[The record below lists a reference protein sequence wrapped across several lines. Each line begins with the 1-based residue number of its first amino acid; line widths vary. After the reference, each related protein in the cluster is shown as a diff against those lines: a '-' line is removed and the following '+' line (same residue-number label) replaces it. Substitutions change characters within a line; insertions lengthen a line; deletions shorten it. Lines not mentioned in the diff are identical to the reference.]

1 MFRLRVQTDYLQM
14 LHTVQLFAHAQRRTR
29 PTVLDFQDMLT
40 HSHISLLSLEDELNR
55 TPSNTHTF
63 IPLPPGPPPPPEP
76 DLSLLLG
83 PELEGGEKDKK
94 KYVYDHLPPFPSK
107 HTYMETPVFTQRPT
121 EPRMIRERATEEARL
136 AENALRK
143 LLAVS
148 AASKD
153 LEKAQGGIS
162 VGDKRKA
169 RDEAW
174 MKAFEGLHPPSE
186 KIGKPNGFTP
196 GDTKKL
202 GKDKAVDGEGET
214 GYLEVIVNADSQFWR
229 KGSSNA
235 KRRQTAAA
243 GV

>member
-1 MFRLRVQTDYLQM
+1 M

-40 HSHISLLSLEDELNR
+40 HSRISLSSLEDELKR
-55 TPSNTHTF
+55 APSKTHSF
-63 IPLPPGPPPPPEP
+63 VPLPPAPPPPQEP
-76 DLSLLLG
+76 DLSSLLG
-83 PELEGGEKDKK
+83 PELEGGERDKRR
-94 KYVYDHLPPFPSK
+94 YVYDHLPPFPSR

-121 EPRMIRERATEEARL
+121 EPRKIRERATEEARL

-153 LEKAQGGIS
+153 LEKAQGGVS
-162 VGDKRKA
+162 VGNKRKA

-174 MKAFEGLHPPSE
+174 MKAFEGLNPPSE
-186 KIGKPNGFTP
+186 KLGKPNGVMP
-196 GDTKKL
+196 GDVKAS
-202 GKDKAVDGEGET
+202 GKGKAVEGEGET

-235 KRRQTAAA
+235 KRRQTTAA
-243 GV
+243 GI

>member
-1 MFRLRVQTDYLQM
+1 
-14 LHTVQLFAHAQRRTR
+14 
-29 PTVLDFQDMLT
+29 MLT

-63 IPLPPGPPPPPEP
+63 VPLPPGPPPPPEP
-76 DLSLLLG
+76 NLSLLLG
-83 PELEGGEKDKK
+83 PELEGGEKK

-153 LEKAQGGIS
+153 LEKAQGGVS

-174 MKAFEGLHPPSE
+174 MKAFEGLHPPGE
-186 KIGKPNGFTP
+186 KIGKPNGFAP

-202 GKDKAVDGEGET
+202 GKDKAGDGEGET